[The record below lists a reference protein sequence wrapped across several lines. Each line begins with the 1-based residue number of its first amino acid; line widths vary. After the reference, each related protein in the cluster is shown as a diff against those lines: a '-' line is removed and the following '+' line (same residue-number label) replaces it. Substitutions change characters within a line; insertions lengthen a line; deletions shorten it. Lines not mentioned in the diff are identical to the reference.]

1 MDLLNYNSIISKI
14 GQYKELFIP
23 VGRSGDRGIEFDVI
37 GGQDVQLN
45 TELMEMLRTNMIN
58 GTGVPSVIMN
68 YINEADYAK
77 TLTMANSKFIGRIVS
92 LQSDFNT
99 PITEMYKMIMKH
111 SNISIPPDLINSFEY
126 KLNQPKSLNTT
137 NLAEMI
143 SNADAVAQTS
153 VRTIIGEGSNDEDT
167 AVLKDI
173 LYKKLM
179 RDFLPMIDWGR
190 IDELYEESNI
200 ELAKLKSEKS
210 SDNSDDN
217 QY

>member
-1 MDLLNYNSIISKI
+1 
-14 GQYKELFIP
+14 
-23 VGRSGDRGIEFDVI
+23 
-37 GGQDVQLN
+37 
-45 TELMEMLRTNMIN
+45 
-58 GTGVPSVIMN
+58 MN

-167 AVLKDI
+167 VVLKDI

-210 SDNSDDN
+210 SDNSGDN